1 MTMTHV
7 TAAKYLTFTLGNEEY
22 AVGVLKVREIIKMM
36 DITAVPQVPP
46 YVKGVVNLRGRVI
59 PIVDLR
65 VRFGLPAVEYAE
77 RTCIVVVELGLHDS
91 SALMGLIVDAVS
103 DVLTIAT
110 DDLTDAA
117 TVCGSKE
124 TSYVE
129 ALARVKG
136 RVKILLNI
144 DRLLLAE
151 GGGFTLAAAQ

>member
-1 MTMTHV
+1 MTRA

-22 AVGVLKVREIIKMM
+22 AVGVLKVREIIKLME
-36 DITAVPQVPP
+36 ITAVPQVPP

-65 VRFGLPAVEYAE
+65 VRFGLPAVQYAE
-77 RTCIVVVELGLHDS
+77 RTCIVVVELGLQDS
-91 SALMGLIVDAVS
+91 AALIGLIVDAVS

-117 TVCGSKE
+117 HVGGPKE
-124 TSYVE
+124 TGYVE

-144 DRLLLAE
+144 DRLLLRE
-151 GGGFTLAAAQ
+151 GGGFALAAAE

>member
-1 MTMTHV
+1 MTTRV

-65 VRFGLPAVEYAE
+65 VRFGLPAVQYSE
-77 RTCIVVVELGLHDS
+77 RTCIVVVELGLQDS
-91 SALMGLIVDAVS
+91 AALMGLIVDAVS

-117 TVCGSKE
+117 NVCGSKE

-144 DRLLLAE
+144 DRLLLGEA
-151 GGGFTLAAAQ
+151 GGFALAAAQ

>member
-1 MTMTHV
+1 MTTA
-7 TAAKYLTFTLGNEEY
+7 TAAKYLTFALGNEEY

-59 PIVDLR
+59 PVVDLR
-65 VRFGLPAVEYAE
+65 LKFGLPAVEYSE
-77 RTCIVVVELGLHDS
+77 RTCIVVVEPGLQDGA
-91 SALMGLIVDAVS
+91 ALMGLIVDAVS

-117 TVCGSKE
+117 DVCGSKE
-124 TSYVE
+124 SGYVE
-129 ALARVKG
+129 SLARVKG

-144 DRLLLAE
+144 DRLLLSD
-151 GGGFTLAAAQ
+151 GGNFARAAQLS

>member
-1 MTMTHV
+1 MTRA

-22 AVGVLKVREIIKMM
+22 AVGVLKVREIIKLME
-36 DITAVPQVPP
+36 ITAVPQVPP

-65 VRFGLPAVEYAE
+65 VRFGLPAVQYAE
-77 RTCIVVVELGLHDS
+77 RTCIVVVELGLQDS
-91 SALMGLIVDAVS
+91 AALIGLIVDAVS
-103 DVLTIAT
+103 DVLTIAA

-117 TVCGSKE
+117 TVGGPKE
-124 TSYVE
+124 TGYVE

-151 GGGFTLAAAQ
+151 GGGFALAGAQ

>member
-1 MTMTHV
+1 MTRA

-22 AVGVLKVREIIKMM
+22 AVGVLKVREIIKLME
-36 DITAVPQVPP
+36 ITAVPQVPP
-46 YVKGVVNLRGRVI
+46 YVKGVINLRGRVV

-65 VRFGLPAVEYAE
+65 VRFGLPAVQYAE
-77 RTCIVVVELGLHDS
+77 RTCIVVVELGLQDS
-91 SALMGLIVDAVS
+91 AALIGLIVDAVS

-117 TVCGSKE
+117 TVGGPKE
-124 TSYVE
+124 TGYVE

-144 DRLLLAE
+144 DRLLLRE
-151 GGGFTLAAAQ
+151 GGGFALAAAP

>member
-1 MTMTHV
+1 MTRA

-22 AVGVLKVREIIKMM
+22 AVGVLKVREIIKLME
-36 DITAVPQVPP
+36 ITAVPQVPP

-65 VRFGLPAVEYAE
+65 VRFGLPAVQYAE
-77 RTCIVVVELGLHDS
+77 RTCIVVVELGLQD
-91 SALMGLIVDAVS
+91 SALLIGLIVDAVS

-117 TVCGSKE
+117 NVGGPKE
-124 TSYVE
+124 TGYVE

-144 DRLLLAE
+144 DRLLLRE
-151 GGGFTLAAAQ
+151 GGGFALAAAP

>member
-1 MTMTHV
+1 MTRA

-22 AVGVLKVREIIKMM
+22 AVGVLKVREIIKLME
-36 DITAVPQVPP
+36 ITAVPQVPP

-65 VRFGLPAVEYAE
+65 VRFGLPAVQYAE
-77 RTCIVVVELGLHDS
+77 RTCIVVVELGLQDS
-91 SALMGLIVDAVS
+91 AALIGLIVDAVS

-117 TVCGSKE
+117 SVGGPKE
-124 TSYVE
+124 TGYVE

-144 DRLLLAE
+144 DRLLLRE
-151 GGGFTLAAAQ
+151 GGGFALAAAE

>member
-1 MTMTHV
+1 MTRA

-22 AVGVLKVREIIKMM
+22 AVGVLKVREIIKLME
-36 DITAVPQVPP
+36 ITAVPQVPP

-65 VRFGLPAVEYAE
+65 VRFGLPAVQYAE
-77 RTCIVVVELGLHDS
+77 RTCIVVVELGLQDS
-91 SALMGLIVDAVS
+91 AALIGLIVDAVS

-117 TVCGSKE
+117 SVGGPKE
-124 TSYVE
+124 TGYVE

-151 GGGFTLAAAQ
+151 GGGFALAGAQ

>member
-1 MTMTHV
+1 MTRA

-22 AVGVLKVREIIKMM
+22 AVGVLKVREIIKLME
-36 DITAVPQVPP
+36 ITAVPQVPP

-65 VRFGLPAVEYAE
+65 VRFGLPAVQYAE
-77 RTCIVVVELGLHDS
+77 RTCIVVVELGLQDS
-91 SALMGLIVDAVS
+91 AALIGLIVDAVS

-117 TVCGSKE
+117 TVGGPKE
-124 TSYVE
+124 TGYVE

-144 DRLLLAE
+144 DRLLLRE
-151 GGGFTLAAAQ
+151 GGGFALAAAE

>member
-1 MTMTHV
+1 MTRA

-36 DITAVPQVPP
+36 EITAVPQVPP

-65 VRFGLPAVEYAE
+65 VRFGLPAVQYAE
-77 RTCIVVVELGLHDS
+77 RTCIVVVELGLQDS
-91 SALMGLIVDAVS
+91 AALIGLIVDAVS

-117 TVCGSKE
+117 TVGGPKE
-124 TSYVE
+124 TGYVE

-144 DRLLLAE
+144 DRLLLRE
-151 GGGFTLAAAQ
+151 GGGFALAAAQ

>member
-1 MTMTHV
+1 MTRA

-22 AVGVLKVREIIKMM
+22 AVGVLKVREIIKLME
-36 DITAVPQVPP
+36 ITAVPQVPP

-65 VRFGLPAVEYAE
+65 VRFGLPAVQYAE
-77 RTCIVVVELGLHDS
+77 RTCIVVVELGLQDS
-91 SALMGLIVDAVS
+91 AALIGLIVDAVS

-117 TVCGSKE
+117 SVGGPKE
-124 TSYVE
+124 TGYVE

-151 GGGFTLAAAQ
+151 GGGFALAAAQ

>member
-1 MTMTHV
+1 MTRA

-22 AVGVLKVREIIKMM
+22 AVGVLKVREIIKLME
-36 DITAVPQVPP
+36 ITAVPQVPP
-46 YVKGVVNLRGRVI
+46 YVKGVINLRGRVV

-65 VRFGLPAVEYAE
+65 VRFGLPAVQYAE
-77 RTCIVVVELGLHDS
+77 RTCIVVVELGLQDS
-91 SALMGLIVDAVS
+91 AALIGLIVDAVS

-117 TVCGSKE
+117 TVGGPKE
-124 TSYVE
+124 TGYVE

-144 DRLLLAE
+144 DRLLLRE
-151 GGGFTLAAAQ
+151 GGGFALATAQ

>member
-1 MTMTHV
+1 MTRA

-22 AVGVLKVREIIKMM
+22 AVGVLKVREIIKLME
-36 DITAVPQVPP
+36 ITAVPQVPP

-65 VRFGLPAVEYAE
+65 VRFGLPAVQYAE
-77 RTCIVVVELGLHDS
+77 RTCIVVVELGLQDS
-91 SALMGLIVDAVS
+91 AALIGLIVDAVS

-117 TVCGSKE
+117 QVGGPKE
-124 TSYVE
+124 TGYVE

-144 DRLLLAE
+144 DRLLLRE
-151 GGGFTLAAAQ
+151 GGGFALATAQ

>member
-1 MTMTHV
+1 MTRA

-22 AVGVLKVREIIKMM
+22 AVGVLKVREIIKLME
-36 DITAVPQVPP
+36 ITAVPQVPP

-65 VRFGLPAVEYAE
+65 VRFGLPAVQYAE
-77 RTCIVVVELGLHDS
+77 RTCIVVVELGLQDS
-91 SALMGLIVDAVS
+91 AALIGLIVDAVS

-117 TVCGSKE
+117 SVGGPKE
-124 TSYVE
+124 TGYVE

-144 DRLLLAE
+144 DRLLLRE
-151 GGGFTLAAAQ
+151 GGGFALAAAQ

>member
-1 MTMTHV
+1 MTRA

-22 AVGVLKVREIIKMM
+22 AVGVLKVREIIKLME
-36 DITAVPQVPP
+36 ITAVPQVPP
-46 YVKGVVNLRGRVI
+46 YVKGVINLRGRVI

-65 VRFGLPAVEYAE
+65 VRFGLPAVQYAE
-77 RTCIVVVELGLHDS
+77 RTCIVVVELGLQDS
-91 SALMGLIVDAVS
+91 AALIGLIVDAVS

-117 TVCGSKE
+117 TVGGPKE
-124 TSYVE
+124 TGYVE

-144 DRLLLAE
+144 DRLLLAAE
-151 GGGFTLAAAQ
+151 GGGFALAAQ

>member
-1 MTMTHV
+1 MTRA

-22 AVGVLKVREIIKMM
+22 AVGVLKVREIIKLME
-36 DITAVPQVPP
+36 ITAVPQVPP

-65 VRFGLPAVEYAE
+65 VRFGLPAVQYAE
-77 RTCIVVVELGLHDS
+77 RTCIVVVELGLQDS
-91 SALMGLIVDAVS
+91 AALIGLIVDAVS

-117 TVCGSKE
+117 QVGGPKE
-124 TSYVE
+124 TGYVE

-144 DRLLLAE
+144 DRLLLRE
-151 GGGFTLAAAQ
+151 GGGFALAAAE

>member
-1 MTMTHV
+1 MTRA

-22 AVGVLKVREIIKMM
+22 AVGVLKVREIIKLME
-36 DITAVPQVPP
+36 ITAVPQVPP

-77 RTCIVVVELGLHDS
+77 RTCIVVVELGLQDS
-91 SALMGLIVDAVS
+91 AALIGLIVDAVS

-117 TVCGSKE
+117 TVGGPKD
-124 TSYVE
+124 TGYVE

-144 DRLLLAE
+144 DRLLLRE
-151 GGGFTLAAAQ
+151 GGGFALAAAQ